1 MCQIYKGKKKTM
13 SLSQQTVLI
22 VEHKYTA
29 GQFGTGILSLYRELL
44 KKLDSQNKINPN
56 KNEERERC

>member
-1 MCQIYKGKKKTM
+1 M

-44 KKLDSQNKINPN
+44 KKLDSQNKINPK
-56 KNEERERC
+56 KNEERKRC